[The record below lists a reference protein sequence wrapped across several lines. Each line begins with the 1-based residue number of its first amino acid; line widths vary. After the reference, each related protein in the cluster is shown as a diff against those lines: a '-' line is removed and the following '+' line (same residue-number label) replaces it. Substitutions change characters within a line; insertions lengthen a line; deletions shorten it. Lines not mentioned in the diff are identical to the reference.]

1 MRGRL
6 NGGSLRLRYH
16 LVDAFR
22 QINAIRMRR
31 ECWPCAGS
39 WVGWRRR
46 RRVGGFKSF
55 RRGNLLSVP
64 APS

>member
-1 MRGRL
+1 VRGRL
-6 NGGSLRLRYH
+6 DGGPLGLRYH

-22 QINAIRMRR
+22 KVAAIQMRR
-31 ECWPCAGS
+31 EYWCCTGS
-39 WVGWRRR
+39 WMRWRRR
-46 RRVGGFKSF
+46 RRLGGFKSF